1 MNDVMLR
8 TLFLQA
14 PSFDGFDGGA
24 GARYQAKR
32 EIRSFWYPTW
42 LAQPAAL
49 VPGSRLL
56 DAPADGLTVDA
67 TLAIAQDH
75 ELVIIHTS
83 TPSFPGDVRF
93 AEMLKARNPHALI
106 GMVGARVAVDAEGAL
121 RASRA
126 LDFVAREE
134 FDYTC
139 RDIAAGMALEDV
151 AGISWR
157 DGADGIHHNPAR
169 ATIENMDDLPFV
181 APVYRRDLHIDNYFI
196 GYLLYPYV
204 SLYTG
209 RGCRSRCTFC
219 LWPQTVGGHRYRT
232 RSAENV
238 LAEVRWIKEN
248 MPEVK
253 EIMFDDDTFTDARP
267 RAESIARGLGAL
279 GVTWSCNAKAN
290 VPYSTLKVMKENGLR
305 LLLVGYESGDDQILL
320 NIKKGLRTDIAR
332 RFAADCHAL
341 GIMVHG
347 TFILGLPG
355 ETRATIAKSI
365 AFAKEIN
372 PHTIQVSLA
381 APYPGTKLYEQAV
394 ENDWIAPDKT
404 IPLVSANGV
413 QLAAL
418 GYPHLPREE
427 IYHGVEQFYR
437 SFYFRP
443 SKIWEIVSEMLH
455 SWDMTR
461 RRLRE
466 GIEFFHFLRTH
477 GASHS

>member
-204 SLYTG
+204 SLYTA
-209 RGCRSRCTFC
+209 
-219 LWPQTVGGHRYRT
+219 LH
-232 RSAENV
+232 V
-238 LAEVRWIKEN
+238 LPV
-248 MPEVK
+248 
-253 EIMFDDDTFTDARP
+253 
-267 RAESIARGLGAL
+267 
-279 GVTWSCNAKAN
+279 
-290 VPYSTLKVMKENGLR
+290 
-305 LLLVGYESGDDQILL
+305 
-320 NIKKGLRTDIAR
+320 
-332 RFAADCHAL
+332 AADGRRTSLPHAL
-341 GIMVHG
+341 GGKRAGRSPLDQGEHARSQGDHVRRRHVHRRPSARRIHRARAGCPRRHMVVQCQG
-347 TFILGLPG
+347 Q
-355 ETRATIAKSI
+355 RALFDAEGHEGKW
-365 AFAKEIN
+365 
-372 PHTIQVSLA
+372 LA
-381 APYPGTKLYEQAV
+381 AATG
-394 ENDWIAPDKT
+394 
-404 IPLVSANGV
+404 
-413 QLAAL
+413 
-418 GYPHLPREE
+418 
-427 IYHGVEQFYR
+427 
-437 SFYFRP
+437 
-443 SKIWEIVSEMLH
+443 
-455 SWDMTR
+455 
-461 RRLRE
+461 RL
-466 GIEFFHFLRTH
+466 
-477 GASHS
+477 